1 MDGIKTAK
9 DLVGVVVGS
18 GVSLIIAGI
27 VKNNVHSEKPIE
39 KALIFA
45 GRTGLSMMVSDAVK
59 AHTDTKIDAAIS
71 WWQEASKII
80 SEQANKEA

>member
-27 VKNNVHSEKPIE
+27 VKNNVHSEKPI
-39 KALIFA
+39 ALIFA